1 MASALGGQGKPR
13 FSRLRCVTPP
23 SAEDVAA
30 VSAALLAGSEVLSL
44 LPGVRANGWV
54 QLILG
59 ALQGISQAGG
69 QNKRQRQ
76 RRGRR

>member
-1 MASALGGQGKPR
+1 MASALGSQGKPR

-30 VSAALLAGSEVLSL
+30 VSAALLAGSEILSL
-44 LPGVRANGWV
+44 MPGVRANGWV

-59 ALQGISQAGG
+59 ALEGMAAADKK
-69 QNKRQRQ
+69 NKRW
-76 RRGRR
+76 GRRR